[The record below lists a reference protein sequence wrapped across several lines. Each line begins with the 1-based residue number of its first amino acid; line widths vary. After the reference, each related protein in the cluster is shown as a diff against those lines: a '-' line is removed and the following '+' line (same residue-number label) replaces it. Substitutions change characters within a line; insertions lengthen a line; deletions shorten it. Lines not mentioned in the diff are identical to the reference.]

1 MKIKPIGIGGAGMK
15 SCCQVQNH
23 DGKKT
28 YSINTTIKVKKDF
41 LKENMVLI
49 EGGEFLMGTEDK
61 EGFPADG
68 EGPIRKVKLDPF
80 YMDQYAVTNE
90 KFEQFVNETGYI
102 TEAEQFGWSFVFHLF
117 LSQETLNKIT
127 QRPVEVPWWVP
138 VEGAYWRHPEGP
150 GSSIQDRMNHPVT
163 HVSWHDAEAYCKWSG
178 KRLPT
183 EAEWEYAARGGLT
196 QKKYPWGDEL
206 IVDGKHQCNIWQG
219 KFPVKNTKAD
229 GYLGTS
235 PVDSFSPNGYEL
247 YNVVGNV
254 WEWCDDWFCPTY
266 HLKHSAHNPRGPE
279 KGSSKSMRGGSY
291 LCHKSYCNRL
301 ELLREVRILLIVL
314 QEI

>member
-28 YSINTTIKVKKDF
+28 YSINTTIKEKKDF

-90 KFEQFVNETGYI
+90 KFEQFVNETGYV

-196 QKKYPWGDEL
+196 QKKYP
-206 IVDGKHQCNIWQG
+206 
-219 KFPVKNTKAD
+219 
-229 GYLGTS
+229 LGAM
-235 PVDSFSPNGYEL
+235 N
-247 YNVVGNV
+247 
-254 WEWCDDWFCPTY
+254 
-266 HLKHSAHNPRGPE
+266 
-279 KGSSKSMRGGSY
+279 
-291 LCHKSYCNRL
+291 
-301 ELLREVRILLIVL
+301 
-314 QEI
+314 